1 MAAIQSSGY
10 LQAKPTVQG
19 TTVSFPVFYMRGG
32 TSTGIV
38 MWEQHFCGLT
48 DFKEEIIRKIMG
60 VPDTGERKG
69 NKQITGLGR
78 GVTTS
83 NKVFIVEPHAQEP
96 GVFKTTLAQLAAEKA
111 AIDWSVNCGNM
122 SAAIPLYLMTNGL
135 VKLTKGITQVSLFNT
150 NTQVTTDCRVP
161 TPTGRLEDISLTE
174 IPGVMG
180 AFPGVELSLR
190 NPIGAKTGRLLPTG
204 SAKDVI
210 DGVEVSC
217 VDVAVPMVILKAEQ
231 LGLMGDES
239 IDSLNANKALIER
252 LRSIWVQA
260 GLKMGLKTKSGTP
273 MTAEQLAASE
283 TIPKVCF
290 VSEPTQGG
298 HIRVRY
304 FTPQQ
309 AHNSLAVTGG
319 CCLAAACL
327 TPDTT
332 AHDIA
337 QGLVPLSTTSD
348 QERMVAMENP
358 AGILR
363 ARVFGRLK
371 NGPGRGVQAPPELSL
386 PWAAYERSAQ
396 IFMQG
401 YAQIYN
407 ASKGLI
413 QAVQTQ
419 SKQKA

>member
-1 MAAIQSSGY
+1 MPATSVSGY
-10 LQAKPTVQG
+10 LQAKPTAQG
-19 TTVSFPVFYMRGG
+19 NTVLFPVFYMRGG

-38 MWEQHFCGLT
+38 LWEGHFAGLV
-48 DFKEEIIRKIMG
+48 DFKEAIIRKIMG
-60 VPDTGERKG
+60 VPDSGERKG

-83 NKVFIVEPHAQEP
+83 NKVFIVEPHAEEP
-96 GVFKTTLAQLAAEKA
+96 GVFKTTLAQLAADKA

-122 SAAIPLYLMTNGL
+122 SAAIPLYLMANGL
-135 VKLTKGITQVSLFNT
+135 VKPKKGVTEVSLFNT

-161 TPTGRLEDISLTE
+161 TPTGRFDDISLTE

-180 AFPGVELSLR
+180 GFPGVELSLR
-190 NPIGAKTGRLLPTG
+190 NPIGAKTGALLPTG
-204 SAKDVI
+204 SIKDVF
-210 DGVEVSC
+210 DGVEASC

-231 LGLMGDES
+231 LGLEGDES

-260 GLKMGLKTKSGTP
+260 GLKMGLKTKSGAQ

-290 VSEPTQGG
+290 VSKPAQGG
-298 HIRVRY
+298 HVRVRY

-327 TPDTT
+327 VPGTT

-337 QGLVPLSTTSD
+337 EGLNLLPNQKD
-348 QERMVAMENP
+348 EERMVAMENP

-363 ARVFGRLK
+363 ARVFGRMTASK
-371 NGPGRGVQAPPELSL
+371 AGNPPGLAL
-386 PWAAYERSAQ
+386 PWTAYERSAQ

-407 ASKGLI
+407 APKGLI
-413 QAVQTQ
+413 QAL
-419 SKQKA
+419 QK

>member
-1 MAAIQSSGY
+1 MAAKQTSGY
-10 LQAKPTVQG
+10 LQAKPVVQG
-19 TTVSFPVFYMRGG
+19 NTVLFPVFYMRGG

-96 GVFKTTLAQLAAEKA
+96 SVFKTTLAQLAAEKA

-190 NPIGAKTGRLLPTG
+190 DPIGAKTGQLLPTG
-204 SAKDVI
+204 ASKDVM
-210 DGVEVSC
+210 DGLEVSC

-231 LGLMGDES
+231 LGLAGDES

-260 GLKMGLKTKSGTP
+260 GLKMGLKTKSGVA
-273 MTAEQLAASE
+273 MTAEQLAVSE

-290 VSEPTQGG
+290 VSKPNQGG

-327 TPDTT
+327 IPGTT
-332 AHDIA
+332 AHDVA
-337 QGLVPLSTTSD
+337 QGLAPLSTKVD
-348 QERMVAMENP
+348 EERMVAMENP

-363 ARVFGRLK
+363 ARVYGHLVAK
-371 NGPGRGVQAPPELSL
+371 ANGLPDLAL
-386 PWAAYERSAQ
+386 PWTAYERSAQ

-407 ASKGLI
+407 ASKGLV
-413 QAVQTQ
+413 QAT
-419 SKQKA
+419 KG

>member
-1 MAAIQSSGY
+1 MSANQASGY
-10 LQAKPTVQG
+10 LQAKPVAQGNTVL
-19 TTVSFPVFYMRGG
+19 FPVFYMRGG

-38 MWEQHFCGLT
+38 MWEDHFSGLAE
-48 DFKEEIIRKIMG
+48 FKEQIIRKIMG
-60 VPDTGERKG
+60 VPDAGERKG

-83 NKVFIVEPHAQEP
+83 NKVFIVEPHADAP
-96 GVFKTTLAQLAAEKA
+96 KVFKTTLAQLAAEKS

-122 SAAIPLYLMTNGL
+122 SAAIPLFLMANGL
-135 VKLTKGITQVSLFNT
+135 VKPKKGITQVSLFNT

-161 TPTGRLEDISLTE
+161 SPTGRLDDISLTE

-190 NPIGAKTGRLLPTG
+190 NPIGAKTGQLLPTG
-204 SAKDVI
+204 AAKDVI
-210 DGVEVSC
+210 DGLEVSC

-231 LGLMGDES
+231 LGLAGDES
-239 IDSLNANKALIER
+239 IDSLNANKTLIER
-252 LRSIWVQA
+252 LRSVWIQA
-260 GLKMGLKTKSGTP
+260 GLKMGLKTKSGVP
-273 MTAEQLAASE
+273 MTAEQLAVSE

-290 VSEPTQGG
+290 VSKPTQGG

-327 TPDTT
+327 IPGTT
-332 AHDIA
+332 AHDVA
-337 QGLVPLSTTSD
+337 QGLAPLSTKVD
-348 QERMVAMENP
+348 EERMVAMENP

-363 ARVFGRLK
+363 ARVYGHLVAK
-371 NGPGRGVQAPPELSL
+371 ANGLPDLAL
-386 PWAAYERSAQ
+386 PWTAYERSAQ

-407 ASKGLI
+407 ASKELV
-413 QAVQTQ
+413 QAVKGSSQRR
-419 SKQKA
+419 S

>member
-1 MAAIQSSGY
+1 MPATPVSGY
-10 LQAKPTVQG
+10 LQAKPTAQG
-19 TTVSFPVFYMRGG
+19 NTVLFPVFYMRGG

-38 MWEQHFCGLT
+38 MWEDHFTGLAN
-48 DFKEEIIRKIMG
+48 FKEDIIRKIMG
-60 VPDTGERKG
+60 VPDSGERKG

-83 NKVFIVEPHAQEP
+83 NKVFILEPHADQP
-96 GVFKTTLAQLAAEKA
+96 GVFKTTLAQLAADKA

-122 SAAIPLYLMTNGL
+122 SAAIPLYLMANGL
-135 VKLTKGITQVSLFNT
+135 VKPKKGVTQVSLFNT

-161 TPTGRLEDISLTE
+161 TPTGRLEDISLAE

-190 NPIGAKTGRLLPTG
+190 NPIGAKTGQLLPTG
-204 SAKDVI
+204 SVKDI
-210 DGVEVSC
+210 FDGIEASC
-217 VDVAVPMVILKAEQ
+217 VDVAVPVIILKAEQ
-231 LGLMGDES
+231 LGLQGDES

-260 GLKMGLKTKSGTP
+260 GLKMALKTKSGNP

-290 VSEPTQGG
+290 VSKPNQGG
-298 HIRVRY
+298 HVRVRY

-327 TPDTT
+327 IPGTT
-332 AHDIA
+332 AHDLA
-337 QGLVPLSTTSD
+337 EGLDPLTEQRD

-363 ARVFGRLK
+363 ARVFGRAAGA
-371 NGPGRGVQAPPELSL
+371 GPGNLPGLAL
-386 PWAAYERSAQ
+386 PWTAYERSAQ

-407 ASKGLI
+407 ASNGLI
-413 QAVQTQ
+413 KAVRAI
-419 SKQKA
+419 KP

>member
-1 MAAIQSSGY
+1 MPATSVSGY
-10 LQAKPTVQG
+10 LQAKPTAQG
-19 TTVSFPVFYMRGG
+19 NTVLFPVFYMRGG

-38 MWEQHFCGLT
+38 LWEGHFAGLAE
-48 DFKEEIIRKIMG
+48 FKEDIIRKIMG
-60 VPDTGERKG
+60 VPDSGERKG

-83 NKVFIVEPHAQEP
+83 NKVFIVEPHAQQA
-96 GVFKTTLAQLAAEKA
+96 GVFKTTLAQLAADKA

-122 SAAIPLYLMTNGL
+122 SAAIPLYLMANGL
-135 VKLTKGITQVSLFNT
+135 VKPKKAVTQVSLFNT

-161 TPTGRLEDISLTE
+161 TPTGRFDDISLTE

-190 NPIGAKTGRLLPTG
+190 NPIGAKTGALLPTG
-204 SAKDVI
+204 SVKDVF
-210 DGVEVSC
+210 DGVEASC

-231 LGLMGDES
+231 LGLQGDES

-260 GLKMGLKTKSGTP
+260 GLKMGLKTKSGAA

-290 VSEPTQGG
+290 VSRPNQGG
-298 HIRVRY
+298 HVRVRY

-319 CCLAAACL
+319 CCLASACL
-327 TPDTT
+327 IPGTT
-332 AHDIA
+332 AHDVA
-337 QGLVPLSTTSD
+337 QGLSLLPTAKD
-348 QERMVAMENP
+348 EERMVAMENP

-363 ARVFGRLK
+363 ARVYGRMTAAK
-371 NGPGRGVQAPPELSL
+371 AGDTPGLVL
-386 PWAAYERSAQ
+386 PWTAYERSAQ

-407 ASKGLI
+407 APKGLI
-413 QAVQTQ
+413 QAL
-419 SKQKA
+419 QK